1 MIANR
6 DNTMKAT
13 LQILAATSAIALLS
27 ACGGGGS
34 TPSNPGGDGGTPT
47 PAPSYE
53 TLTSSA
59 SKTSTL
65 GGVALRS
72 NNTTGA
78 MTLTTTSGSVTHNT
92 GATTISD
99 GTYTL
104 TDNDGSNTSG
114 VISDGSSTLTAGTT
128 NGTYDY
134 VLIYDQTYTSG
145 GTSYDSAGIGG
156 IVTNA
161 ADVPTSGTANYTGEA
176 EAFVVTATQGFD
188 LLDGKSTVAAN
199 FGAGT
204 VNVTMNGFTAEDAAT
219 GNPTTAP
226 IDTISVTGMA
236 IAGNGFSG
244 GTIATT
250 NAGSAVN
257 LTGAN
262 TTSAAQ
268 GAFFGY
274 DAAISAPDEVGG
286 LILLQGDDGVVA
298 GGFIA
303 D

>member
-1 MIANR
+1 MNHPL
-6 DNTMKAT
+6 TF
-13 LQILAATSAIALLS
+13 LAATSAIALLS

-34 TPSNPGGDGGTPT
+34 SPSNPGGGSTTPT
-47 PAPSYE
+47 TPPSYE
-53 TLTSSA
+53 SLSSTA

-72 NNTTGA
+72 NTTTGT
-78 MTLTTTSGSVTHNT
+78 MGLVTTSGSVTHNT
-92 GATTISD
+92 GATTIAD

-104 TDNDGSNTSG
+104 NDPNGFDASG
-114 VISDGSSTLTAGTT
+114 NLSDGSSTVTPGTMT
-128 NGTYDY
+128 GSYDY
-134 VLIYDQTYTSG
+134 VTVYEQSYTSG
-145 GTSYDSAGIGG
+145 GTTYDSAGIGG
-156 IVTNA
+156 IVTSA
-161 ADVPTSGTANYTGEA
+161 SDVPTSGTANYTGEA

-286 LILLQGDDGVVA
+286 LIMLQGDDGVVA